1 MASTSPLA
9 RPSAP
14 ILTFLGATGTVT
26 GSRFLIDTPEARVL
40 VDAGMFQGLKQL
52 RMRNWEP
59 FPVDPATIDA
69 TVITHAHV
77 DHLGMLPALVRDGSA
92 GPVHTSRG
100 TEALARIV
108 LPDAG
113 HLQEEEANYA
123 NRKGFSKHRPAL
135 PLYTEQ
141 DARRALRQLHPHDQ
155 GTEFE
160 VAEGIHV
167 TLKTAGHILG
177 ASTVSVRLEH
187 AGDRRLV
194 FSGDLGRRRHPLL
207 RDPTPIGA
215 ADVVVMEST
224 YGDRLHDEEGTIE
237 RFAEAISRTA
247 RRGGTVLI
255 PAFAVDR
262 TEVILY
268 HLKKMT
274 AAGAIPAV
282 PTYVDS
288 PMALDALEVYREAI
302 RRGDP
307 EIDADLMAGEDPFDT
322 GWLTEIRDVA
332 DSKALADLHGPMI
345 IVSASGMASGGRVV
359 HHLDRLL
366 PNRKNTVVLVGFQ
379 APGTRGRM
387 LADGARDL
395 KLFGRYLRVRA
406 EVVDLAAF
414 SVHADQAELVEWL
427 GTADRPP
434 EVTYLVHGEPD
445 ASAALAE
452 VINRDDRHHAVVPHH
467 LERVRL
473 D

>member
-9 RPSAP
+9 RPGSP
-14 ILTFLGATGTVT
+14 TLTFLGATGTVT
-26 GSRFLIDTPEARVL
+26 GSRFLVDTPTSRVL

-52 RMRNWEP
+52 RLRNWEP

-69 TVITHAHV
+69 IVITHAHV
-77 DHLGMLPALVRDGSA
+77 DHIGMLPAVVRDGFA

-135 PLYTEQ
+135 PLYTEE
-141 DARRALRQLHPHDQ
+141 DARRSLTRLRAHAQ

-160 VAEGIHV
+160 VADGVQV
-167 TLKTAGHILG
+167 TLQTAGHILG
-177 ASTVSVRLEH
+177 ACTVTLRLSE
-187 AGDRRLV
+187 AGDRRVV
-194 FSGDLGRRRHPLL
+194 FSGDLGRHHHPIL
-207 RDPTPIGA
+207 RGPTPIGA

-224 YGDRLHDEEGTIE
+224 YGDRLHDEVGAIE

-268 HLKKMT
+268 HLKAMT
-274 AAGAIPAV
+274 AAGAIPALPV
-282 PTYVDS
+282 YVDS
-288 PMALDALEVYREAI
+288 PMALDALRAYRDAI

-307 EIDADLMAGEDPFDT
+307 EIDGALVPGEDPFDT

-332 DSKALADLHGPMI
+332 DSKALAGLHGPMI
-345 IVSASGMASGGRVV
+345 IVSASGMATGGRVI

-366 PNRKNTVVLVGFQ
+366 PNPKNTVVLVGFQ

-387 LADGARDL
+387 LADGAKDI
-395 KLFGRYLRVRA
+395 KMFGRYLRVRA

-414 SVHADQAELVEWL
+414 SVHADQAELVDWL
-427 GTADRPP
+427 ATATEPP

-445 ASAALAE
+445 ASEALRDA
-452 VINRDDRHHAVVPHH
+452 INRDDRQHAVVPRH